1 MGADGGS
8 IPDRRDLVK
17 TKGKAEQ
24 TDKALLRELYVLCA
38 LSKKPLTRPVVLDPI
53 GKLYNKD
60 AVLEYFLDKS
70 KYGDGEQI
78 CGHLKSLKDLLTLN
92 LTSNP
97 DYVLPTS
104 LTVTSGPSKTPFVC
118 PLSLR
123 EMSGSVPFIALR
135 NCGCVFSEGAI
146 RAVVPS
152 LTRGVDS
159 TTKNDE
165 DEKNGSPS
173 SGEEGVRAGKKEV
186 ACPNCGKSFDP
197 TALNAVLPINP
208 PKDVQDTLLEHLLL
222 TRAATKSSKK
232 RKATTNTNTNPTISV
247 SSENGTGNGNGVS
260 TEPPTKTARTAPTSS
275 RSGTSTPNP
284 ALVPSINGPRS
295 VHDKLAEQEK
305 KRLKAQEGM
314 SEAVKAMFRPKDNGG
329 EKKSGV
335 DDFFG
340 RTFTKYA

>member
-24 TDKALLRELYVLCA
+24 TDKALQRELFILCA

-60 AVLEYFLDKS
+60 AVLEYFLDKTS
-70 KYGDGEQI
+70 YGDGEQI
-78 CGHLKSLKDLLTLN
+78 CGHLKSMKELLTLN
-92 LTSNP
+92 VTSNP
-97 DYVLPTS
+97 DYVPPTS
-104 LTVTSGPSKTPFVC
+104 LTVTSGPSRTPFVC

-135 NCGCVFSEGAI
+135 NCGCVFSEAAI

-152 LTRGVDS
+152 LTKGVVNSTAKKDDS
-159 TTKNDE
+159 PESDGAK
-165 DEKNGSPS
+165 KSGSPPS
-173 SGEEGVRAGKKEV
+173 AGEEEGGGGKKDV

-197 TALNAVLPINP
+197 TAINAVLSINP
-208 PKDVQDTLLEHLLL
+208 PKDVQDALLEHLLL
-222 TRAATKSSKK
+222 TRATAKSSKK
-232 RKATTNTNTNPTISV
+232 RKAITTTTVNVDGIT
-247 SSENGTGNGNGVS
+247 
-260 TEPPTKTARTAPTSS
+260 TEPPSKSARTLPPPSS
-275 RSGTSTPNP
+275 RSGTNTS
-284 ALVPSINGPRS
+284 APSINAPRS

-314 SEAVKAMFRPKDNGG
+314 SEAVKAMFKPKDNGG
-329 EKKSGV
+329 VKKSGA

-340 RTFTKYA
+340 RTFTRYA